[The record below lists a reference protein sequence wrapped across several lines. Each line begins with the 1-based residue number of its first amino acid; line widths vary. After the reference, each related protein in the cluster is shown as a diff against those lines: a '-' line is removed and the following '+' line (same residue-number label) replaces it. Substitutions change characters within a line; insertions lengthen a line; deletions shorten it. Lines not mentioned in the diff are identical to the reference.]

1 MAGGAVAAVAP
12 IARQP
17 LAAAGRPVIEVE
29 KLTKTYQAGE
39 VTVEALRG
47 VSFSIDH
54 GELVA
59 VMGPSGGGKST
70 LMNLLG
76 CLDRPTS
83 GRYLLGGDEVA
94 GFDQA
99 RLARVRLERIGFI
112 FQGFNLLPRTSAI
125 DNVELPLVYAK
136 VPHAERRER
145 ALAALASVGLAR
157 RAHHHPTQLSGGEQQ
172 RVAVARALVNDPQ
185 VVLADEPTGNL
196 DTVSTEEVLGVLRR
210 LNDAGTTIV
219 LVTHEPDVAAHGTRL
234 LRLRDGQIESDELNT
249 ARASVK
255 GVS

>member
-1 MAGGAVAAVAP
+1 MMGAVTAIEIPAE
-12 IARQP
+12 QP
-17 LAAAGRPVIEVE
+17 LRGADPVIDVE
-29 KLTKTYQAGE
+29 DLTKTYQAGE

-47 VSFSIDH
+47 VTFRIDR

-83 GRYLLGGDEVA
+83 GRYLLGGEAVA

-99 RLARVRLERIGFI
+99 RLALVRLERIGFV
-112 FQGFNLLPRTSAI
+112 FQGFNLLPRTSAL

-136 VPHAERRER
+136 VPTAERRTR
-145 ALAALASVGLAR
+145 ALHALAAVGLER
-157 RAHHHPTQLSGGEQQ
+157 RAHHQPTQLSGGEQQ

-196 DTVSTEEVLGVLRR
+196 DSVSTAEVLAVLRR

-219 LVTHEPDVAAHGTRL
+219 LVTHEPDVAKHGTRL
-234 LRLRDGQIESDELNT
+234 LHLRDGRLESDEPNRD
-249 ARASVK
+249 RAPTPRR
-255 GVS
+255 VS